1 MTAPAHCAAWFGGAS
16 AVMVLSA
23 PQVQVLI
30 DGRPAPRARLE
41 TVETEMGRA
50 PRATFSVGL
59 GRGSED
65 GVDVRLEAAAPALR
79 PGLWV
84 TARLLRGG
92 VLPGASRGDL
102 VIFEGRIL
110 EVETGFSPDGESLR
124 FEAEDLS
131 AEVLRRRVG
140 GQRIE
145 TAEGGA
151 ERVAG
156 LDLVFNPDGRPNAS
170 GVLYDPGDGD
180 TYAIFAPASPPGA
193 IAWTLN
199 EAVAYLLGEF
209 AEADVWHV
217 PSRGWIRQ
225 TLEAV
230 PIRDVSLEGRPLGEA
245 IEALLEPLGGRLRV
259 DVEPGE
265 WGVSRSL
272 GLWFSS
278 CARSVSLAHQR
289 VGDIFRSSATHFSA
303 LIVGMHFAASPRR
316 YVACGGRKTFEST
329 FDLVA
334 GWDDS
339 LASYD
344 PDEFSPSANP
354 NFKAVRDVFRKWV
367 LNEAGEYSGEPY
379 DRGPAPDL
387 TALFEGEPYAR
398 RHRRLLPCLSRD
410 ALGRS
415 RGVYVEISLDGGA
428 TWQCANLAIKV
439 LDHEGGLYL
448 TDAPLPPTYLY
459 AAMRG
464 YARVRVTAS
473 LESDAALGAER
484 VAEGADES
492 PGRTRVL
499 HVPGGYCYRK
509 VASTSRF
516 HGDPADETDDSARLQ
531 ALVDAAFEADRR
543 CPAPS
548 RIQIP
553 YLAFGHRVGERVVGI
568 RGRRLDL
575 ARQHAGYEID
585 PAIRRIT
592 MRFSPA
598 PETELELD

>member
-1 MTAPAHCAAWFGGAS
+1 VTAPGNCGVWFGGTS
-16 AVMVLSA
+16 AVPVLAA

-30 DGRPAPRARLE
+30 DGRVAPRARLE

-59 GRGSED
+59 GRGCGE
-65 GVDVRLEAAAPALR
+65 GVDVRLEEAAPAIR
-79 PGLWV
+79 PGLYV
-84 TARLLRGG
+84 RARLLRGG

-145 TAEGGA
+145 TAEGSA

-170 GVLYDPGDGD
+170 GALYDPGDGD
-180 TYAIFAPASPPGA
+180 AYAIFAPASPPGA
-193 IAWTLN
+193 IAWTVN
-199 EAVAYLLGEF
+199 EAIAYLLAEF
-209 AEADVWHV
+209 AASDLWHV
-217 PSRGWIRQ
+217 PSRGWVRQ

-230 PIRDVSLEGRPLGEA
+230 PLRDVALEGRPLSEA
-245 IEALLEPLGGRLRV
+245 IEALLEPLGGRLLV
-259 DVEPGE
+259 AVEPGDL
-265 WGVSRSL
+265 GVSRSL
-272 GLWFSS
+272 TLWLPNR
-278 CARSVSLAHQR
+278 ARCVSLAHQR
-289 VGDIFRSSATHFSA
+289 VGEVFRSSATHFSGLGA
-303 LIVGMHFAASPRR
+303 RVHFAAAPRR
-316 YVACGGRKTFEST
+316 YVARGGPKRFEST

-334 GWDDS
+334 GWDDA

-354 NFKAVRDVFRKWV
+354 DFDAVRDVFRKGV
-367 LNEAGEYSGEPY
+367 LNEAGEYSAEPY
-379 DRGPAPDL
+379 NRGPPPDL
-387 TALFEGEPYAR
+387 AALFEGEPYVC
-398 RHRRLLPCLSRD
+398 RHRRFLSCLSRD

-415 RGVYVEISLDGGA
+415 QGVYVEISLDGGA
-428 TWQCANLAIKV
+428 TWQRANLALRV
-439 LDHEGGLYL
+439 LEDEAGLYL
-448 TDAPLPPTYLY
+448 TDDPLPPAYLY

-473 LESDAALGAER
+473 LESDARL
-484 VAEGADES
+484 VAEHVAEEADES
-492 PGRTRVL
+492 PGRTRFL
-499 HVPGGYCYRK
+499 HVPGGYHYRK

-516 HGDPADETDDSARLQ
+516 HGDPADEVDDSARLQ

-548 RIQIP
+548 RVWIP
-553 YLAFGHRVGERVVGI
+553 YFAFGRRVGERITGI

-575 ARQHAGYEID
+575 ARQHAGYETA